1 MDRAPLLDII
11 FEDEDYIAIN
21 KPCAIMV
28 HPTKITEDKVFLM
41 QILRDQI
48 GQRVYTVHRLDRPTS
63 GALLFGKSSEA
74 AAKVSALFREQQVK
88 KEYRA
93 IVRGFMDEKGLINH
107 PIANKK
113 YAEPQR
119 AVTLYKNLDAVTYP
133 AAIGPYPS
141 SRYTYL
147 ALFPQT
153 GRRHQLRRHLSH
165 LRHPIIGDK
174 KYGDI
179 KHNKYFLENLESPNL
194 LLHALN
200 MQFTLESGR
209 TIKLEAPLQDHFTK
223 TLNALKMNTINS
235 K

>member
-1 MDRAPLLDII
+1 MSQEPLSII
-11 FEDEDYIAIN
+11 YEDEDYIAIN

-28 HPTKITEDKVFLM
+28 HPTKITEDKIFLM

-63 GALLFGKSSEA
+63 GVLLFGKSSEA
-74 AAKVSALFREQQVK
+74 ASKVSVLFREQKVK

-93 IVRGFMDEKGLINH
+93 IVRGFMDEKGLINY

-113 YAEPQR
+113 FAEPQR
-119 AVTLYKNLDAVTYP
+119 AVTLYKNLGAVTFP

-153 GRRHQLRRHLSH
+153 GRRHQLRRHLAH

-174 KYGDI
+174 RYGDI
-179 KHNKYFLENLESPNL
+179 NHNKYFVENLNSPNL
-194 LLHALN
+194 LLHALTMN
-200 MQFTLESGR
+200 FTLEAGR
-209 TIKLEAPLQDHFTK
+209 SISIEAPLQNHFSK
-223 TLNALKMNTINS
+223 TLKTLKI
-235 K
+235 KDL

>member
-1 MDRAPLLDII
+1 MEFQPLDII
-11 FEDEDYIAIN
+11 YEDSDFIAIN

-48 GQRVYTVHRLDRPTS
+48 GQRVYPVHRLDRPTS
-63 GALLFGKSSEA
+63 GVLLFGKHSDA
-74 AAKVSALFREQQVK
+74 AAEISTLFRNQLVK

-93 IVRGFMDEKGLINH
+93 IVRGFMDEKGIINH

-113 YAEPQR
+113 FAEAQS
-119 AVTLYKNLDAVTYP
+119 AVTLYKKLSEINYP

-141 SRYTYL
+141 ARYTYL
-147 ALFPQT
+147 ALYPQT

-174 KYGDI
+174 RYGDL
-179 KHNKYFLENLESPNL
+179 KHNKYFAEQLDSPFL
-194 LLHALN
+194 LLHALRMN
-200 MQFTLESGR
+200 FEISPGK
-209 TIKLEAPLQDHFTK
+209 TIRLEAPIQAHFSS
-223 TLNALKMNTINS
+223 TLEQLGLNTL
-235 K
+235 

>member
-1 MDRAPLLDII
+1 MEFQPLDII
-11 FEDEDYIAIN
+11 YEDNDFIAIN

-41 QILRDQI
+41 QLLRDQI
-48 GQRVYTVHRLDRPTS
+48 GQRVYPVHRLDRPTS
-63 GALLFGKSSEA
+63 GVLLFGKHSDA
-74 AAKVSALFREQQVK
+74 AAEISTLFRNQLVK

-93 IVRGFMDEKGLINH
+93 IVRGFMDEKGIINH

-113 YAEPQR
+113 FAEAQR
-119 AVTLYKNLDAVTYP
+119 AVTLYKKLSEINYP

-141 SRYTYL
+141 ARYTYL

-174 KYGDI
+174 RYGDL
-179 KHNKYFLENLESPNL
+179 KHNKYFAENLGSPYL
-194 LLHALN
+194 LLHALQMN
-200 MQFTLESGR
+200 FEIKPGKTISLKAPIQAHFSSTLEQLG
-209 TIKLEAPLQDHFTK
+209 
-223 TLNALKMNTINS
+223 LNIL
-235 K
+235 

>member
-1 MDRAPLLDII
+1 MEHKPLDII
-11 FEDEDYIAIN
+11 FEDEEFIAIN

-41 QILRDQI
+41 QMLRDQI

-63 GALLFGKSSEA
+63 GVLLFGKSSEA
-74 AAKVSALFREQQVK
+74 ASKVSTLFRDQKVK

-93 IVRGFMDEKGLINH
+93 VVRGFLDEKGMINY

-113 YAEPQR
+113 FAEPQR
-119 AVTLYKNLDAVTYP
+119 AVTLFKNLSEVSYP

-153 GRRHQLRRHLSH
+153 GRRHQIRRHLSH

-174 KYGDI
+174 RYGDI
-179 KHNKYFLENLESPNL
+179 KHNKYFHEQLACPNL
-194 LLHALN
+194 LLHALT
-200 MQFTLESGR
+200 MEFEIDKGKKIFL
-209 TIKLEAPLQDHFTK
+209 KAPLQKHFTN
-223 TLNALKMNTINS
+223 TLHELGLNIL
-235 K
+235 